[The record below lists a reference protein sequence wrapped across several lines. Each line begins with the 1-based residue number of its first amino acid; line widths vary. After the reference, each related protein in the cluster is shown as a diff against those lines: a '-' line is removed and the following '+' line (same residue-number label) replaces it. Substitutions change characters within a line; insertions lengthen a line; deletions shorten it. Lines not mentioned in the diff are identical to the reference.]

1 MSQKIKTYLKISCEK
16 PAMDENVFHSEH
28 GPEEK
33 FPGTIMQKMVYKRTN
48 QIFFFQNHL
57 HFGTTW
63 VIILYENNFVQQ

>member
-33 FPGTIMQKMVYKRTN
+33 FLGAIM
-48 QIFFFQNHL
+48 
-57 HFGTTW
+57 
-63 VIILYENNFVQQ
+63 